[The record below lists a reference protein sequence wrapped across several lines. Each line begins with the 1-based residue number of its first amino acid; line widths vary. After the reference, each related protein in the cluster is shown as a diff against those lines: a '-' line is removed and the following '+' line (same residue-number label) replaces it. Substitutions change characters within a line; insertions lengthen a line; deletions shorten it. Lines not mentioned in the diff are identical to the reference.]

1 VLTIRPSVAL
11 ALRRAGVPMV
21 VALAAACASEGT
33 TSLAPEIDYKLHRP
47 TVPIPDSL
55 WKAPAGST
63 PARGSYVY
71 LEMDP
76 SLAAGVT
83 VPHTILAVRGTIIPT
98 AKGLRLTVAAADTI
112 EPMSMNGTFDAMSGM
127 LTPEVGYYPDLRLPA
142 SVSHIGAMAVMM
154 NARPCDSPSGWFA
167 IDYIFF
173 FNGNLTML
181 DLRFEQRC
189 AGVATP
195 TRGQVHYRE

>member
-1 VLTIRPSVAL
+1 
-11 ALRRAGVPMV
+11 MV

-76 SLAAGVT
+76 SLAAGDHLHVSEEENAGAGM
-83 VPHTILAVRGTIIPT
+83 PDS
-98 AKGLRLTVAAADTI
+98 AAAIT
-112 EPMSMNGTFDAMSGM
+112 
-127 LTPEVGYYPDLRLPA
+127 
-142 SVSHIGAMAVMM
+142 
-154 NARPCDSPSGWFA
+154 
-167 IDYIFF
+167 
-173 FNGNLTML
+173 
-181 DLRFEQRC
+181 
-189 AGVATP
+189 
-195 TRGQVHYRE
+195 TRRQDP